1 MANKTMSQIEISLTI
16 ALKAHAGQLDKG
28 GAVYI
33 LHPLRIMSKMSND
46 TERAVALLHDVL
58 EDSPYTAEDL
68 LEAGISIEVVEAV
81 LALTKEKDANGAPIA
96 YEDYLISVKANAL
109 ACTVKLADLEDNMDL
124 SRLNKVTE
132 KDLKRREKYQKAVTF
147 LKSQ

>member
-1 MANKTMSQIEISLTI
+1 MSQIETALAI
-16 ALKAHAGQLDKG
+16 ALKAHAGQLDKA

-33 LHPLRIMSKMSND
+33 LHPLRIMAKMSND

-58 EDSPYTAEDL
+58 EDSSYTAQDL
-68 LEAGISIEVVEAV
+68 LEAGISVEVVEAV
-81 LALTKEKDANGAPIA
+81 LALTKEPDGNGLAIA
-96 YEDYLISVKANAL
+96 YDSYLIKVKENAL
-109 ACTVKLADLEDNMDL
+109 ACIVKLADLEDNMDL

-147 LKSQ
+147 LKP